1 MDKKGYFGLF
11 SISTSFY
18 YFIIP
23 FYYSNFLPR
32 FSTSLLKI
40 PVIFLLH
47 HIEFLL
53 PSSHHISIRRR
64 VAAGGLEP
72 YPVNFFNPTA
82 NPKGEALETGEIP

>member
-1 MDKKGYFGLF
+1 MDKKGYFELF

-40 PVIFLLH
+40 PVIFLLD

-53 PSSHHISIRRR
+53 PSSQHISIRRR
-64 VAAGGLEP
+64 VAAEGLVA

-82 NPKGEALETGEIP
+82 EFNGFAIVTGEMP

>member
-64 VAAGGLEP
+64 VAAGGLVA

-82 NPKGEALETGEIP
+82 NPKGEALVTGEIP